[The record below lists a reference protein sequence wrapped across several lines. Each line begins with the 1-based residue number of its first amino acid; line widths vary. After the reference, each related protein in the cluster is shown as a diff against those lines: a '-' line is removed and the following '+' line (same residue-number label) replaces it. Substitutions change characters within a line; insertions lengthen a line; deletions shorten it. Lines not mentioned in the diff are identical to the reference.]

1 MIQGQDNKKDTGNSA
16 TGNQSG
22 DSNGSAGA
30 NTGATGSSQ
39 GTSQGSAPAVGG
51 APAFNEPQVIE
62 AKIDPKQKP
71 AEGPVPFSFTKP
83 AAVHQKYAVPSK
95 GDAARIEEKTVAPD
109 TRSDAEKLAALDADI
124 ARDEKSDQPRA
135 YSDYHDTAEMFILG
149 YEATLMFLGR
159 LISKD
164 TSDTAY
170 GFSEKT
176 REKLIYQAT
185 KVSRKRNWVMPIE
198 YMFAGTIA
206 PATLGVLLKA
216 KEKRN
221 EYFKNNP
228 GDKAPILNKGGKNK
242 GMVKTRERGRPSV

>member
-1 MIQGQDNKKDTGNSA
+1 MIPGQNDNPDK
-16 TGNQSG
+16 G
-22 DSNGSAGA
+22 DSTGGKTGGDSSASSGP

-39 GTSQGSAPAVGG
+39 GTSQGSAPAGASA
-51 APAFNEPQVIE
+51 APAASFPEPKVIQ
-62 AKIDPKQKP
+62 AVVDPKQKQKD
-71 AEGPVPFSFTKP
+71 GPVAFSFTKP
-83 AAVHQKYAVPSK
+83 QAIQQQYAAPSK
-95 GDAARIEEKTVAPD
+95 GDAEKDQAAAD
-109 TRSDAEKLAALDADI
+109 TRSDAQKLADLDAEI
-124 ARDEKSDQPRA
+124 ARDEKSDQPRG

-176 REKLIYQAT
+176 RNKLIYQAT

-206 PATLGVLLKA
+206 PATLGVILKA

-221 EYFKNNP
+221 QYFKNNP
-228 GDKAPILNKGGKNK
+228 EEKKPILNKGGKNK
-242 GMVKTRERGRPSV
+242 GAVKTRGPGRPSI